1 MKKIENS
8 FKLLTLISLLVF
20 TVSCNYKQKPTD
32 KIDRFALVTRHNV
45 VNNDFDSLSSL
56 SVGNGAFAFT
66 VDATGLQTFPEI
78 YENGIC
84 LGTQSEWGW
93 HSFPNIENYRLEET
107 YQYFNVEGRKI
118 PYAVQWNEPGRKQDA
133 ANYFRMNPHRLQL
146 ANFGFALFNAD
157 KSKVEVAEIKNKNQN
172 LNLWEGLIESSFEI
186 ENEKIDV
193 STCVHPEKD
202 LVEVE
207 ISSKRIS
214 KGLVGLKLSFPYP
227 SGNWGDNASDW
238 KNASLHQSEIID
250 KTENSAIFKHKIDS
264 TIYFTELKWS
274 GKAKMTELEPHIFIL
289 QPET

>member
-1 MKKIENS
+1 
-8 FKLLTLISLLVF
+8 
-20 TVSCNYKQKPTD
+20 
-32 KIDRFALVTRHNV
+32 
-45 VNNDFDSLSSL
+45 
-56 SVGNGAFAFT
+56 
-66 VDATGLQTFPEI
+66 
-78 YENGIC
+78 

-93 HSFPNIENYRLEET
+93 HSFPNTENYRLEET
-107 YQYFNVEGRKI
+107 YQYFDVESRKV

-157 KSKVEVAEIKNKNQN
+157 KSKVEVGEIKNINQN

-207 ISSKRIS
+207 INSKRIS

-227 SGNWGDNASDW
+227 TGNWGVS
-238 KNASLHQSEIID
+238 HPI
-250 KTENSAIFKHKIDS
+250 
-264 TIYFTELKWS
+264 
-274 GKAKMTELEPHIFIL
+274 GKMTHFINPRCL
-289 QPET
+289 VKQITAPF